1 MQDFGQ
7 ANNKEKRVAGVSRTD
22 FGLSVLMADHDSIRK
37 LAEALVNELKESGK
51 AVATAESC
59 TGGWVAKAITD
70 IAGSSAVFGYGI
82 VTYSNGAKESIVGV
96 QNRTLDEYGSV
107 SAEVVKEM
115 AKGALGLS
123 GADIAVAVSGVA
135 GPDGGTAA
143 KPVGA
148 VWFAWA
154 VRDGANAVVDTR
166 LEQFSGDRELV
177 REASVAYALQG
188 LRERIAT

>member
-1 MQDFGQ
+1 
-7 ANNKEKRVAGVSRTD
+7 
-22 FGLSVLMADHDSIRK
+22 MADHDSIWK
-37 LAEALVNELKESGK
+37 LSEALVNELKESGK

-82 VTYSNGAKESIVGV
+82 VTYSNGAKESIIGV
-96 QNRTLDEYGSV
+96 QNKTLEEYGSV
-107 SAEVVKEM
+107 SVEVVEEM
-115 AKGALGLS
+115 AKGALRLS

-135 GPDGGTAA
+135 GPDGGTVL
-143 KPVGA
+143 KPVGT

-154 VRDGANAVVDTR
+154 VRDGANAVVDTQ

-188 LRERIAT
+188 CRERIAT

>member
-1 MQDFGQ
+1 
-7 ANNKEKRVAGVSRTD
+7 
-22 FGLSVLMADHDSIRK
+22 MADHDSIRK

-82 VTYSNGAKESIVGV
+82 VSYSNGAKESIIGV
-96 QNRTLDEYGSV
+96 QNKTLEEYGSV
-107 SAEVVKEM
+107 SAEVVEEM
-115 AKGALGLS
+115 AKGTLRLS

-135 GPDGGTAA
+135 GPDGGTAV
-143 KPVGA
+143 KPVGT

-154 VRDGANAVVDTR
+154 VRDGANAVVDTQ

-188 LRERIAT
+188 VRERIAT